1 MKVIYMKEKGGH
13 VCNQA
18 AILGIAINGE
28 EVFQLGLVFFSYF

>member
-1 MKVIYMKEKGGH
+1 MKEKGGH

-18 AILGIAINGE
+18 AILAIAINGE